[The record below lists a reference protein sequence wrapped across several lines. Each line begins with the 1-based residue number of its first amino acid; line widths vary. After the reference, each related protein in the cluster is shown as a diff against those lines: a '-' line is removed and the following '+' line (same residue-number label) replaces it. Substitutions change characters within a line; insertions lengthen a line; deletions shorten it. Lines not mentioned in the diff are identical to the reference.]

1 MSILSSLTPFQLV
14 LATTIL
20 AILISDDRDINE
32 QNLIGNFLIG
42 LGGIV
47 IIIASSQQLS
57 ENQKGASRQISLK
70 DQVQSLNEKILRLE
84 SLLGK
89 PIK

>member
-1 MSILSSLTPFQLV
+1 MSILSSLTPFQLA

-57 ENQKGASRQISLK
+57 ENQKGSSRHISLK
-70 DQVQSLNEKILRLE
+70 DQVKNLNEKILRLE
-84 SLLGK
+84 SS
-89 PIK
+89 IRQTN